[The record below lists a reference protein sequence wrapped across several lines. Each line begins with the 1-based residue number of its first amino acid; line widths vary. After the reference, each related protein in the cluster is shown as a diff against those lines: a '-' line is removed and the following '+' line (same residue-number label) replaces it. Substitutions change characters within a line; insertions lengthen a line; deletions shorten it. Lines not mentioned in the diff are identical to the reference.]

1 MTVTAHMYG
10 LALNAVATKTINLNT
25 DTLKVMLVSSSY
37 TPSQA
42 ADQYASTPGADEV
55 TGTGYTAGGVAL
67 SSVTLSDTGD
77 VFELSAANTSWSTIT
92 VSAAYAVIYDTS
104 VGSGYSTNPLIGYV
118 NFGGTQSPAGVTFS
132 INWASGVVLQWI
144 AS

>member
-10 LALNAVATKTINLNT
+10 QALNAIATKTINLSS

-37 TPSQA
+37 TPNQA
-42 ADQYASTPGADEV
+42 TDQYASTPGANEV

-67 SSVTLSDTGD
+67 SSVALADSSN
-77 VFELSAANTSWSTIT
+77 VFTLSAANTYWSTLT
-92 VSAAYAVIYDTS
+92 VSTAYAVIYDTT
-104 VGSGYSTNPLIGYV
+104 VGSGYSTNPLIGYL

-132 INWASGVVLQWI
+132 INWASGVVLQWT